1 MKINLCSLYLISF
14 VPFGNHGNKALSTEA
29 SPDLI
34 PDLIFRGIW
43 MWGTRKPL
51 APRVEALALRDTG
64 SRFQRPASP
73 PWCAVQLAVR
83 HVHLTALGDEICSP
97 AQAVSSATASE
108 WSLIQVSAQKS
119 KGATWQRRCTG
130 R

>member
-43 MWGTRKPL
+43 MWGTRKPS

-64 SRFQRPASP
+64 LVFSSWQVRLG
-73 PWCAVQLAVR
+73 VQ
-83 HVHLTALGDEICSP
+83 CSWLFD
-97 AQAVSSATASE
+97 TY
-108 WSLIQVSAQKS
+108 
-119 KGATWQRRCTG
+119 T
-130 R
+130 